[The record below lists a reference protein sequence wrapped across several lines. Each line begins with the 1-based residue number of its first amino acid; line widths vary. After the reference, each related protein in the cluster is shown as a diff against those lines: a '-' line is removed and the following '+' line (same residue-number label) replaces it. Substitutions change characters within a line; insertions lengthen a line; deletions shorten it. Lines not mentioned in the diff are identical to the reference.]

1 MTAAIQFDWIEQLV
15 PFAPE
20 DLAAVDDLLG
30 HFPDYSTGVPAL
42 IRASLLD
49 YRAALLGQFHSG
61 AAIPVDVRFHESYT
75 AYKLDIAGRPA
86 QCHTW
91 AISDS
96 FMAMAGGQG
105 ATPAQARARSMVGLM
120 LSINEAAAECQL

>member
-1 MTAAIQFDWIEQLV
+1 MTAAIQFDWIEQLA

-20 DLAAVDDLLG
+20 DLAAVDDSLG

-61 AAIPVDVRFHESYT
+61 AAIPSDVRFRESYT

-86 QCHTW
+86 QCHAW
-91 AISDS
+91 AISD
-96 FMAMAGGQG
+96 MHMEMAGGHG
-105 ATPAQARARSMVGLM
+105 ATPAKARADAMVGLM
-120 LSINEAAAECQL
+120 LSLNEASA

>member
-20 DLAAVDDLLG
+20 DLAAVDDSMG

-42 IRASLLD
+42 IRASLLNH
-49 YRAALLGQFHSG
+49 RAALLGQCHSG
-61 AAIPVDVRFHESYT
+61 AAIPTDVRFRESQT

-86 QCHTW
+86 QCHAW
-91 AISDS
+91 AISD
-96 FMAMAGGQG
+96 MHMEMAGGHG
-105 ATPAQARARSMVGLM
+105 ATTAKARADAMVGLM
-120 LSINEAAAECQL
+120 LNLNEVSP